1 MNFYNDRV
9 EIKYVIDCG
18 FLDKILSF
26 LNEFGTI
33 DDYSDKNG
41 IYKINTNYISSWNSF
56 TRTAKNHGHLRIRS
70 YPYNDNIFLEEKYK
84 IRNRVYKIRY
94 LIDQEKKKLLMNFN
108 KLSQIERFNKL
119 NNFEFSKP
127 LSFISDF
134 DKLEVEYSRIAYTV
148 EYDNLRFR
156 ATIDKGL
163 KSLNNIL
170 LPNKCIL
177 ELKVDKDFQ
186 DVSALFL
193 RRFDLLPQKISKY
206 KLLKNTF
213 IY

>member
-1 MNFYNDRV
+1 MFKLNFYNDRV
-9 EIKYVIDCG
+9 EIRYVFDYG

-26 LNEFGTI
+26 FNEFGTI
-33 DDYSDKNG
+33 DDHSDKSG
-41 IYKINTNYISSWNSF
+41 IYKINTYYVSSWNSF

-70 YPYNDNIFLEEKYK
+70 YPFNDDIFLEEKYR
-84 IRNRVYKIRY
+84 IRNRVYKKRFH
-94 LIDQEKKKLLMNFN
+94 IDQEKKILLMNFN

-134 DKLEVEYSRIAYTV
+134 DNLEVEYSRIAYTIKY
-148 EYDNLRFR
+148 ENLKFR
-156 ATIDKGL
+156 ATVDKDL
-163 KSLNNIL
+163 KSFNNIL

-193 RRFDLLPQKISKY
+193 SRFNLLPQKISKY
-206 KLLKNTF
+206 KLLKN
-213 IY
+213 